1 MEGAKMALA
10 RSFLKG
16 MGLTDEQISAIIEEH
31 VNTVN
36 GLKDARDTYKAD
48 ADKLA
53 EVQKELDALKANN
66 GDDWKTKYAAK
77 EKELDDYKNAVA
89 AKERET
95 TIKAAYR
102 KLLVDEHVGDRQL
115 DAVIRAT
122 DFSGMEIGTDG
133 NLKNAETL
141 RETIKKDWAGFI
153 TTEHVKGANVPTP
166 PTNNPTGGANPRAAE
181 LAKKY
186 HEQRYGKTSNDA

>member
-1 MEGAKMALA
+1 MEGAKMAVT

-16 MGLTDEQISAIIEEH
+16 MGLIDEQISAIIEEH
-31 VNTVN
+31 ANTVN
-36 GLKDARDTYKAD
+36 GLKEARDAYKAD

-53 EVQKELDALKANN
+53 DVQKELDTLKANN

-77 EKELDDYKNAVA
+77 EKELDDYKKSVE

-95 TIKAAYR
+95 KIKAAYR
-102 KLLVDEHVGDRQL
+102 KLLADEHVGERQL
-115 DAVIRAT
+115 DAVVRAT

-133 NLKNAETL
+133 TLKNADAL
-141 RETIKKDWAGFI
+141 RESIKKDWAGFI
-153 TTEHVKGANVPTP
+153 TTEQVKGANVPTP